1 MAVDP
6 QSAALLRQMFGL
18 DPLGGGGN
26 PLTGSSLDDPLQT
39 FMAPALDPRSLMAS
53 QADASG
59 APNPPTYPEFAAAQ
73 DRLRAMRANTPNTSD
88 RVDPSAAAYNAQ
100 VKAQNDAIAAASPD
114 QLDMST
120 GGMDMSGAPPRDR
133 MDMMRGAKAAQ
144 DYASANQDPGM
155 MSRLMDSLSSSPLG
169 LLGRSAA
176 NAAGNSLPGNLSAPS
191 VGGMARS
198 ALNAGTSPVL
208 GGINS
213 LGELINS
220 LMSSQQASA
229 APTPTPGGASPV
241 PVSQQDASLMDQS
254 GMGAL
259 AQARLALQ
267 PGGGASAAPGG
278 SGLMNTIGSA
288 ISDASGAASN
298 FLRAA
303 PGALRDA
310 AGAAPS
316 AFAAAPG
323 AIRDLV
329 QSLGGQAVSAFGG
342 GAPGA
347 PTGGGA
353 PGAPTGSLVRGGS
366 SAPLGLPGGAS
377 MGGATPLTAA
387 GGALANMQNIVA
399 AARGAPQLPP
409 QTAAA
414 VKALTAGGGAP
425 AAAQAYNAPGA
436 PGAAGP
442 QGDAFTQ
449 RMNAP
454 LNAPQPVSAR
464 PATIITPTAVAAAG
478 AAGGAVRAPPP
489 AAPAGA
495 AGSYPAQTAPTRL
508 PATPAAAV
516 AATTPTP
523 PKPDP
528 QGPMA
533 GSAPASAVAAVEN
546 HGFKLPSGTWDA
558 LIAFGASAM
567 AHADKPGLMPF
578 GEALQDA
585 SKAMTAQDAAKF
597 DHGIKLMT
605 LQAQISEANAKL
617 AEAASNHLMTSDDRK
632 MHYAA
637 MQQNAQLM
645 ASVHLQLGQAGLDIK
660 QGQLALQQN
669 QQVINQQSADA
680 KTAEANAAAGRQYD
694 EAIKAARANITAS
707 AGTTVGMNP
716 QALEARANMLIAPNF
731 PNNPAVLQA
740 QKVVADFDASSRA
753 AATGPQARD
762 LTAINKLRADY
773 GLSALTPVAPP
784 AR

>member
-6 QSAALLRQMFGL
+6 QSVALLRQMFGL
-18 DPLGGGGN
+18 DPLGGGGGN

-39 FMAPALDPRSLMAS
+39 FMAPALDPRSLMTS

-59 APNPPTYPEFAAAQ
+59 APTPPTYPEFAAAQ
-73 DRLRAMRANTPNTSD
+73 DRLRAMRGNTPSTAD

-100 VKAQNDAIAAASPD
+100 TAAQNDLVAGLSPG

-120 GGMDMSGAPPRDR
+120 GGMDMSGAPARDR
-133 MDMMRGAKAAQ
+133 MDVLRGGRAAQ
-144 DYASANQDPGM
+144 AFADANQDPGFLD
-155 MSRLMDSLSSSPLG
+155 RLRSFADPLIGQGSLAGSAFNAVAPAAG
-169 LLGRSAA
+169 PVGNAAA
-176 NAAGNSLPGNLSAPS
+176 NVFSAP
-191 VGGMARS
+191 GRM
-198 ALNAGTSPVL
+198 TL
-208 GGINS
+208 GEMINS
-213 LGELINS
+213 LGGNN
-220 LMSSQQASA
+220 QV
-229 APTPTPGGASPV
+229 APTPMGTGTIGPGPDPGQADAVMADPSRLAALAAARTNPATLAGSPV
-241 PVSQQDASLMDQS
+241 ATAPIGV
-254 GMGAL
+254 
-259 AQARLALQ
+259 
-267 PGGGASAAPGG
+267 GASAPQAGAQAGAPPSSLSQIADTFRKLLG
-278 SGLMNTIGSA
+278 SGLSP
-288 ISDASGAASN
+288 DALA
-298 FLRAA
+298 
-303 PGALRDA
+303 
-310 AGAAPS
+310 
-316 AFAAAPG
+316 
-323 AIRDLV
+323 
-329 QSLGGQAVSAFGG
+329 G
-342 GAPGA
+342 GAPG
-347 PTGGGA
+347 PSA
-353 PGAPTGSLVRGGS
+353 PGAPAGNLAV
-366 SAPLGLPGGAS
+366 
-377 MGGATPLTAA
+377 
-387 GGALANMQNIVA
+387 GGALPLARPQAGGPGGGPGTLTGVGGALLPQTQGGLQQLVA

-409 QTAAA
+409 QLAAA
-414 VKALTAGGGAP
+414 AKALTAGSPA

-436 PGAAGP
+436 AGP
-442 QGDAFTQ
+442 QGPQGPQGGAFTQ

-454 LNAPQPVSAR
+454 LNAPQPVSAQ

-489 AAPAGA
+489 AVPAGA
-495 AGSYPAQTAPTRL
+495 AGSYPAQTAPAKL
-508 PATPAAAV
+508 PTTPAAAV

-533 GSAPASAVAAVEN
+533 GSAPASAVTAVEN

-617 AEAASNHLMTSDDRK
+617 AEAASNHQMTSDDRK

-680 KTAEANAAAGRQYD
+680 KTAEASAAQARQYD
-694 EAIKAARANITAS
+694 EAYKQGYAQLKDSIPGGVMGLPEEAIRTRVNLGLAS
-707 AGTTVGMNP
+707 T
-716 QALEARANMLIAPNF
+716 F
-731 PNNPAVLQA
+731 PNHPAVIQA
-740 QKVVADFDASSRA
+740 QADRSAFDARSKSW
-753 AATGPQARD
+753 ATGPQARD
-762 LTAINKLRADY
+762 LTAINKMRAEY
-773 GLSALTPVAPP
+773 NLPALTPAAPGTSSLAP
-784 AR
+784 R